1 MSYTI
6 PHFQDGASSLHI
18 ACQEN
23 YVEIVDRLLIAKA
36 DVNLQREV
44 QSLARE
50 LRGRP
55 LTEKRSAGTDLP
67 PCNACWILV

>member
-1 MSYTI
+1 MNYTI
-6 PHFQDGASSLHI
+6 PHFQDGVSPLHI

-23 YVEIVDRLLIAKA
+23 HGEIVDRLLIAKA

-50 LRGRP
+50 MRG
-55 LTEKRSAGTDLP
+55 TEKRSAGTGLQYM
-67 PCNACWILV
+67 LGTGVQ